1 MIVFSSLFFS
11 VLWNPDTFLS
21 FIGADKVVTEQKED
35 ADTAAINRGRVSV
48 YASTHL
54 CGGILPLEITVGLL
68 VSLLCND
75 KMS

>member
-48 YASTHL
+48 YA
-54 CGGILPLEITVGLL
+54 
-68 VSLLCND
+68 
-75 KMS
+75 